1 MGTVTAK
8 NIMFLTSILQKYK
21 LHNIHCVFYNSFYR
35 IHTNNK
41 KLTTVDI
48 IDDFTI
54 QLVKEKALKWSAKKQ
69 TYKDK
74 EENIPTP
81 AFSNP
86 WKIDFK
92 TKFKNLSECNQL
104 KIDTSNLSIQQIDS
118 MILSA
123 LNSDAFYDVEY
134 LISQCLQNEQCPSVE
149 IISEVLSVY
158 SFKGNLQMVKSL
170 QTFYQTFKPEV
181 LLANSD
187 FNHYLAKA
195 YWMKG
200 NVEKG
205 FEIFIDVYDKNP
217 MIRWH
222 IKNMMKYLIRETVSS
237 QSVAS
242 VVILKE
248 RSREFGDT
256 RNDWYLMSYFWE
268 SCWLSEWF
276 GDQQLAET
284 LFKECDPLRNFL
296 HDQ

>member
-8 NIMFLTSILQKYK
+8 NTMFLTSILQKYK
-21 LHNIHCVFYNSFYR
+21 LHNVNCLFYNSLYR
-35 IHTNNK
+35 FHTNNK

-48 IDDFTI
+48 LDDFTV
-54 QLVKEKALKWSAKKQ
+54 QLVKEKALKWSAKKY

-74 EENIPTP
+74 EDMQIAAYT
-81 AFSNP
+81 NP
-86 WKIDFK
+86 WKINFR
-92 TKFKNLSECNQL
+92 TKLKNLSECNKL

-123 LNSDAFYDVEY
+123 LDSDAFYDVEY

-149 IISEVLSVY
+149 IISEVFSVY
-158 SFKGNLQMVKSL
+158 SFKGNLKMVKSL
-170 QTFYQTFKPEV
+170 QTFYQTFKPE
-181 LLANSD
+181 LSLANSD

-200 NVEKG
+200 NVKKG
-205 FEIFIDVYDKNP
+205 FEIFMDVYDKNA

-222 IKNMMKYLIRETVSS
+222 VKNMMKYLIRETVSS
-237 QSVAS
+237 QSEAS

-248 RSREFGDT
+248 YSMKFGDT
-256 RNDWYLMSYFWE
+256 RNDWCLMSYFWE

-276 GDQQLAET
+276 GDQQLAES
-284 LFKECDPLRNFL
+284 LFKDCDPLRDFL